1 MIGNEPVSRKF
12 SRQSSALK
20 VRTTAEPPA
29 LSKQAT
35 SASTSVEAPNWS
47 ITMKKDYADR
57 STHLADLDS
66 LEDHWHQESQDAKI
80 GKLAA
85 FIAIVVLGLA
95 LSFIYSK
102 SSPAAVN
109 TVSCFS
115 LVDQAGEE

>member
-1 MIGNEPVSRKF
+1 M
-12 SRQSSALK
+12 
-20 VRTTAEPPA
+20 
-29 LSKQAT
+29 
-35 SASTSVEAPNWS
+35 
-47 ITMKKDYADR
+47 KDYADK
-57 STHLADLDS
+57 ADLLNGSLDD
-66 LEDHWHQESQDAKI
+66 LEDYWHQESQNAKI

-85 FIAIVVLGLA
+85 LFIIVVLGLA

>member
-1 MIGNEPVSRKF
+1 M
-12 SRQSSALK
+12 
-20 VRTTAEPPA
+20 
-29 LSKQAT
+29 
-35 SASTSVEAPNWS
+35 
-47 ITMKKDYADR
+47 KDYADK
-57 STHLADLDS
+57 ADLLNGSLDD
-66 LEDHWHQESQDAKI
+66 LEDHWHKESQDAKI

-85 FIAIVVLGLA
+85 LATIVVLGLA